1 MKKMNTSKKSTLFA
15 LGLASLLLLASCD
28 DGFET
33 LNQNPNVYND
43 PVVESMF
50 SYLLVKTGGH
60 NDGNTQYPNE
70 KMAGAMV
77 QIFGSLN
84 PWQWTGDKYLHK
96 PEYTYGLWRTA
107 YGVEVK
113 QSVQLLD
120 LLKDDPEKSNHYQI
134 ARIFNVYI
142 FHRITDMY
150 GDIPYSEAG
159 KGYIDGTFQPKYDR
173 QSDIYEHML
182 NELDEAAKALDPSRA
197 SFGSADF
204 IYNGDPLKWRK
215 FAYSL
220 MLRLGMRL
228 TKVDEGMAKEWVQRA
243 IEGGVME
250 SNDDMAILPHTDGTS
265 NNYYMSAWKM
275 AQGEGVP
282 PSARGKGYGKMGQ
295 TFVEMLKNTN
305 DPRLPFYITL
315 WPGNADANELPNSTK
330 PEIQKGIPNGYDYTT
345 IKEVIPDWNDDMLAE
360 YSEINLQVVAHPA
373 ANQYFQ
379 TFAEVK
385 LLLAE
390 AALRGWEA
398 GDPKAHFEEAVHAS
412 MEMQALNP
420 GGMSITPQ
428 QTDAFLAANPWPD
441 NGTFEEKM
449 ERIHTEFYVSLFMNN
464 MEIYSN
470 WRRTGYPVLTP
481 VNYPGNATGGQIPRR
496 WRYDDSESSLN
507 TENYNEA
514 IANQGPDTY
523 MTRVW
528 WDVEE

>member
-1 MKKMNTSKKSTLFA
+1 M
-15 LGLASLLLLASCD
+15 
-28 DGFET
+28 
-33 LNQNPNVYND
+33 
-43 PVVESMF
+43 
-50 SYLLVKTGGH
+50 
-60 NDGNTQYPNE
+60 
-70 KMAGAMV
+70 
-77 QIFGSLN
+77 
-84 PWQWTGDKYLHK
+84 
-96 PEYTYGLWRTA
+96 
-107 YGVEVK
+107 K

-173 QSDIYEHML
+173 QSDIYAHML

-250 SNDDMAILPHTDGTS
+250 S
-265 NNYYMSAWKM
+265 
-275 AQGEGVP
+275 
-282 PSARGKGYGKMGQ
+282 
-295 TFVEMLKNTN
+295 
-305 DPRLPFYITL
+305 
-315 WPGNADANELPNSTK
+315 
-330 PEIQKGIPNGYDYTT
+330 
-345 IKEVIPDWNDDMLAE
+345 NDDMLAE